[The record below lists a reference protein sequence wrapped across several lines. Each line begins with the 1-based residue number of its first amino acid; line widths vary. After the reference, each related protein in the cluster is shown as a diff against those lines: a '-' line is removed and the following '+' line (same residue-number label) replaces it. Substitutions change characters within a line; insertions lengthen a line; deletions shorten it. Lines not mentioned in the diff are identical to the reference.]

1 MPPLLADVVDGVRDL
16 VWRDADGE
24 IVVAPSEAP
33 VGLLSGSFNPLHDGH
48 RELRDVAERLLN
60 GHVAYELPIRNADKP
75 AIERDELLERLTQ
88 FEHPLALT
96 NAATF
101 VEKSRL
107 FPGVVFVVG
116 YDTAERILQPR
127 FYDNSETVM
136 LESLTAI
143 RDTGSRF
150 LVAGRLQADA
160 FRIVKNLQIP
170 LDFHAMFTEIS
181 QSVFR
186 RDISSSDLRRE

>member
-1 MPPLLADVVDGVRDL
+1 MPPLLADVFDGVRDL
-16 VWRDADGE
+16 AWRDADGE
-24 IVVAPSEAP
+24 IVAAPSTVP

-48 RELRDVAERLLN
+48 RELRDVAEQLLN
-60 GHVAYELPIRNADKP
+60 GPVAYELPIRNADKP
-75 AIERDELLERLTQ
+75 AIARDELLERLAQ

-127 FYDNSETVM
+127 FYEDCETVM
-136 LESLTAI
+136 REALTAI
-143 RDTGSRF
+143 RDAGSRF

-160 FRIVKNLQIP
+160 FRIVKNLKIP

-186 RDISSSDLRRE
+186 RDLSSSDLRRD